1 MTPFYYLENFQRAL
15 GSLQSRYADLL
26 TETEQSFIRS
36 FQSAPQP
43 SAALL
48 VRMLMRRGDLFR
60 TSRLLYSEIG
70 SADEAL
76 PPLEQSGW
84 ITVDP
89 PLTLQ
94 ELCQVLNRR
103 ELCTALSLRRTPRA
117 FRTERAHQQLR
128 LPFTDEERRPAS
140 TWWRGS
146 ADRVLRVSVS
156 RLCTQLRLLFFGN
169 FRQDW
174 TSFVLVD
181 LGMQRFESV
190 PFSPSSRPFQ
200 SRAEIEQFH
209 ALYEL
214 AERMSE
220 GEPAELIL
228 QAVPPPLGQ
237 GWLEQ
242 RRSKLLFMIARQLE
256 RAGRL
261 PEALSAYGASSHP
274 DARLRETRVLERQRR
289 TRTLRKIKAE
299 WQTFELTLRP
309 TPGPLRVEHVVRQR
323 LEEPAAPVVYVENAL
338 VNSLFGLTCWEALFA
353 PVPGAFF
360 HPFQAAPAD
369 LLEPEFRS
377 RRAAEF
383 ATCFAR
389 MESGAYAESLIRTF
403 RAKAGIQCPFVA
415 WRLLTPKLLRL
426 ALTCIP
432 RAHLRLMF
440 ERLLAD
446 LRLNRTGL
454 PDLIQFFPAERR
466 YRMIEVKGPGDRLQ
480 DNQIRWLQF
489 CVSKELPVAVCRLNW
504 RS

>member
-1 MTPFYYLENFQRAL
+1 
-15 GSLQSRYADLL
+15 
-26 TETEQSFIRS
+26 
-36 FQSAPQP
+36 
-43 SAALL
+43 
-48 VRMLMRRGDLFR
+48 MLMRRGDLFR

-70 SADEAL
+70 STDEAL
-76 PPLEQSGW
+76 PPLAEQGW

-103 ELCTALSLRRTPRA
+103 ELCTALSLRRMPRA
-117 FRTERAHQQLR
+117 FRAERAHQQLR
-128 LPFTDEERRPAS
+128 LPFADEERRPAS

-146 ADRVLRVSVS
+146 ADRVLQVAVS
-156 RLCTQLRLLFFGN
+156 RLCTRLRLVFFGN

-181 LGMQRFESV
+181 LGMQRFEAV
-190 PFSPSSRPFQ
+190 PLSPASRAFQ
-200 SRAEIEQFH
+200 SREEIEQFQT
-209 ALYEL
+209 LYDL
-214 AERMSE
+214 AQRMSD
-220 GEPAELIL
+220 GESPEVIL
-228 QAVPPPLGQ
+228 QAVPPPLGH

-242 RRSKLLFMIARQLE
+242 RRSKLLFMIGRQLE

-261 PEALSAYGASSHP
+261 PDALAAYEASSHP
-274 DARLRETRVLERQRR
+274 DARLRETRVLERQARK
-289 TRTLRKIKAE
+289 RTLRRTKAQWE
-299 WQTFELTLRP
+299 TFELTLRP
-309 TPGPLRVEHVVRQR
+309 IPGPLRVEHVVRQT
-323 LEEPAAPVVYVENAL
+323 LDEPDSPVGYVENAL
-338 VNSLFGLTCWEALFA
+338 VNSLFGLACWEALFA

-360 HPFQAAPAD
+360 HPFQSAPAD
-369 LLEPEFRS
+369 LLEPDFRS
-377 RRAAEF
+377 RREAEF
-383 ATCFAR
+383 SRCFAR
-389 MESGAYAESLIRTF
+389 IERGTHVHTIVAAF

-415 WRLLTPKLLRL
+415 WRLLTPRLLRL

-432 RAHLRLMF
+432 PAHLQLMF

-446 LRLNRTGL
+446 LRLNRTGM

-489 CVSKELPVAVCRLNW
+489 CVSHRLPVAVCRLNW

>member
-1 MTPFYYLENFQRAL
+1 MTPFYYLENFHLAL

-26 TETEQSFIRS
+26 SAEEQSFISS
-36 FQSAPQP
+36 FQSVPQE

-70 SADEAL
+70 STDAAL
-76 PPLEQSGW
+76 PPLAQRGW
-84 ITVDP
+84 VTVDP

-94 ELCQVLNRR
+94 ELCQILNRR
-103 ELCTALSLRRTPRA
+103 ELCTALSLRRMPRA
-117 FRTERAHQQLR
+117 SRVERAHQQLR
-128 LPFTDEERRPAS
+128 LPFADEERRPAS
-140 TWWRGS
+140 TWWRSS
-146 ADRVLRVSVS
+146 ADRVLQVSVS
-156 RLCTQLRLLFFGN
+156 RLCTRLRLLFFGN

-190 PFSPSSRPFQ
+190 PLVPSSRPFQ
-200 SRAEIEQFH
+200 SREEIEQFH
-209 ALYEL
+209 SLYDL
-214 AERMSE
+214 AQRMSE
-220 GEPAELIL
+220 GESPEVIL
-228 QAVPPPLGQ
+228 QAVPAPLGH

-242 RRSKLLFMIARQLE
+242 RRSKLLFMIGRQLE

-261 PEALSAYGASSHP
+261 PDALSAYESSSHP
-274 DARLRETRVLERQRR
+274 EARLRATRVLERQRR
-289 TRTLRKIKAE
+289 KRTLRRIAAE
-299 WQTFELTLRP
+299 WETFELTLRP
-309 TPGPLRVEHVVRQR
+309 VPGPLRVEHVVRQT
-323 LEEPAAPVVYVENAL
+323 LDEPASPVVYVENAL
-338 VNSLFGLTCWEALFA
+338 VNSLFGLTCWEAIFA

-369 LLEPEFRS
+369 LLEPDFRS
-377 RRAAEF
+377 RRAVEF
-383 ATCFAR
+383 ARCFAR
-389 MESGAYAESLIRTF
+389 IERGLHANTIVSIF
-403 RAKAGIQCPFVA
+403 RAKAGIQSPFVA
-415 WRLLTPKLLRL
+415 WKLLTPRLLRL

-432 RAHLRLMF
+432 PTHLQLMF

-446 LRLNRTGL
+446 LRSNRSGL

-466 YRMIEVKGPGDRLQ
+466 YRMIEVKGPGERLQ

-489 CVSKELPVAVCRLNW
+489 CVTHQLPVAVCRLAW

>member
-15 GSLQSRYADLL
+15 GSLQGRYADLL
-26 TETEQSFIRS
+26 SAEEQSFIS
-36 FQSAPQP
+36 AFQLVPQE

-70 SADEAL
+70 SADEAI
-76 PPLEQSGW
+76 PPLAQRGW
-84 ITVDP
+84 VTVDP

-94 ELCQVLNRR
+94 ELCQILNRR

-117 FRTERAHQQLR
+117 YREERGHKQLR
-128 LPFTDEERRPAS
+128 LPFTDDERRPAS

-146 ADRVLRVSVS
+146 ADRVLQVAVS
-156 RLCTQLRLLFFGN
+156 RLCTRLRLLFFGN

-190 PFSPSSRPFQ
+190 PFEPSSRPFQ
-200 SRAEIEQFH
+200 SREEIEQFH
-209 ALYEL
+209 TLYDL
-214 AERMSE
+214 SQRMSE
-220 GEPAELIL
+220 GESPEGIL
-228 QAVPPPLGQ
+228 QAVPKPLGR

-242 RRSKLLFMIARQLE
+242 RRAKLLFMIARQLE

-261 PEALSAYGASSHP
+261 PEALAAYESSSHP
-274 DARLRETRVLERQRR
+274 EAQLRTVRVLERQARK
-289 TRTLRKIKAE
+289 RTLRRTKAGWE
-299 WQTFELTLRP
+299 TFELTLHP
-309 TPGPLRVEHVVRQR
+309 VPGPLRVEHVVRQT
-323 LEEPAAPVVYVENAL
+323 LEKPESPVIYVENAL
-338 VNSLFGLTCWEALFA
+338 VNSLFGLACWEAIFA

-369 LLEPEFRS
+369 LLEPDFRA

-383 ATCFAR
+383 ARCFAR
-389 MESGAYAESLIRTF
+389 IESGAHARTIIQTF
-403 RAKAGIQCPFVA
+403 RAKVGLQCPFVA

-432 RAHLRLMF
+432 PTHLTLMF

-446 LRLNRTGL
+446 LRLNRTGM

-489 CVSKELPVAVCRLNW
+489 CVSHELPAAVCRLSW
-504 RS
+504 RG